1 MSREHEQHQPDDP
14 VAEFA
19 RIRGAAPAPADP
31 KSGDFGYLPDELA
44 AIERAL
50 AGVAPAPPRI
60 ARDRLMF
67 LAGQASAEASGGHQP
82 PGSVALSIDDGPAEG
97 HPTGKLTL
105 PARQLWPA
113 STAALAAT
121 SLALAIALLVRPAPQ
136 VQVVYRDRPVTVPA
150 VAPQSP
156 RSVQPPAPPLVAAAA
171 SRTPPSDFS
180 SHNYLRTRDVALR
193 LGLDALGTFRSAGG
207 DDSPVPTY
215 RSLLESLSPR
225 PRATNSLP
233 ESSQM

>member
-1 MSREHEQHQPDDP
+1 MSRQHENDRSD
-14 VAEFA
+14 EL
-19 RIRGAAPAPADP
+19 APA
-31 KSGDFGYLPDELA
+31 EQA

-50 AGVAPAPPRI
+50 AAVTPAPPRI
-60 ARDRLMF
+60 DRDRLMF
-67 LAGQASAEASGGHQP
+67 LAGAASAIGGASATASGGRQP
-82 PGSVALSIDDGPAEG
+82 PGDFATPIDGDAERRDT
-97 HPTGKLTL
+97 TGKLTL
-105 PARQLWPA
+105 PARLIWPA

-136 VQVVYRDRPVTVPA
+136 VQVVYHHRPVTAPA

-156 RSVQPPAPPLVAAAA
+156 LSVQPPAPSLVAAAA
-171 SRTPPSDFS
+171 SRTPPSEFS

-193 LGLDALGTFRSAGG
+193 LGLDALGTFPSAGG

-215 RSLLESLSPR
+215 RSLLESLSPVR
-225 PRATNSLP
+225 SRAANSLP

>member
-1 MSREHEQHQPDDP
+1 MSRQHENDRSD
-14 VAEFA
+14 EL
-19 RIRGAAPAPADP
+19 APA
-31 KSGDFGYLPDELA
+31 EQA

-50 AGVAPAPPRI
+50 AAVAPAPPRV

-67 LAGQASAEASGGHQP
+67 LAGAASASVISDSRLSPPEPRTLNPDVLTPAKGSGFRVQRAS
-82 PGSVALSIDDGPAEG
+82 
-97 HPTGKLTL
+97 
-105 PARQLWPA
+105 LWPVT
-113 STAALAAT
+113 SAALAAT
-121 SLALAIALLVRPAPQ
+121 SLTLAIALLMRPAPQ
-136 VQVVYRDRPVTVPA
+136 IQVVYRDWPVTAPA

-156 RSVQPPAPPLVAAAA
+156 LSVQPPAPPLVAAAA

-193 LGLDALGTFRSAGG
+193 LGLDALGTFPSAGG

-225 PRATNSLP
+225 PRAASQSP